1 MPDTHA
7 VFVDIAYTMERDTVI
22 HAVAINKLKKEVI
35 VRVKVGAI
43 KRQANHA
50 LLEPIKKTDF
60 KYPSGKFRIP
70 VNAIN

>member
-1 MPDTHA
+1 MPDKNA
-7 VFVDIAYTMERDTVI
+7 VFVDIAYTMQWDTVI

-35 VRVKVGAI
+35 VRVKVDAI

-50 LLEPIKKTDF
+50 LLQPIKKTDF
-60 KYPSGKFRIP
+60 KYPSGKFSIP